1 MSGFS
6 FSTTAGTSQSTT
18 KPRLAG
24 NDIYQVKFEGCE
36 LKDVAGVKDTSMTY
50 KQLIL
55 KFSNEDG
62 VFEHTVWEPK
72 AEDFIRKDS
81 EFTNKNNQIEKI
93 PQPSGVETMMLLFK
107 HAIDTLNPT
116 VAKQIDSNE
125 RNLGAANWDALREMV
140 AKILDAGKGVTTS
153 IKLLTNKSGEAIFPG
168 FFTGLTKEG
177 KAYVRNNFIG
187 SKISFSAYEVQR
199 IKNAATAKPTKVD
212 TFVAPGASTEN
223 FDMNFDVTDL

>member
-36 LKDVAGVKDTSMTY
+36 LKDVAGVKDTSVTY

-55 KFSNEDG
+55 KFGNEDG

-72 AEDFIRKDS
+72 ADDFIRKDS
-81 EFTNKNNQIEKI
+81 EFVNKNGQTEKI

-125 RNLGAANWDALREMV
+125 RNLGAANWDDLRTMV

-187 SKISFSAYEVQR
+187 SKISFSAYEVKR
-199 IKNAATAKPTKVD
+199 IKDAATAKPTKPD

-223 FDMNFDVTDL
+223 FDMNFDVADL